1 MPNSQVVNTT
11 EKFLKEIKSAT
22 PMNTQMIR
30 KQSSLV
36 ADRNGLGRRLN
47 QPQHSLKL
55 KFNPVQDP
63 NSQFCESKRG
73 EKLQKK
79 SLKLAEVDSWD

>member
-1 MPNSQVVNTT
+1 MPNSQVVNAT
-11 EKFLKEIKSAT
+11 EKFLKEIESAT

-36 ADRNGLGRRLN
+36 ADRKKSLNGLGRRLN

-63 NSQFCESKRG
+63 NSQFCES
-73 EKLQKK
+73 
-79 SLKLAEVDSWD
+79 